1 MKARERTQAELS
13 LHPRVRFA
21 PDFAKRLERFLPQLS
36 AARDKREGA
45 GNSKLALGGEEFV
58 GYRPYQP
65 GEDLRQLDWNLLAR
79 LDRPFVRTMRRE
91 ASEQWSLLLDGSASM
106 AVGEPGKFQ
115 RAAEC
120 VAALASLGLRR
131 GARVTVRVSG
141 AREGARE
148 FVAHRSSALGGL
160 LAFLE
165 GQEAHGGSSFEALL
179 AAAASRRGMGR
190 VICVSDFIGIEPASL
205 LSLSSRGR
213 EICAVQLLAPC
224 ELHPRESGWVEWV
237 DAESGERVRLLIDKQ
252 VRIEYD
258 RRLEEWLGLWRTACA
273 KHRALHGAW
282 DTRVEFEEVLTELF
296 AR

>member
-1 MKARERTQAELS
+1 MKKVERTHAEFS
-13 LHPRVRFA
+13 LHPRVQFA
-21 PDFAKRLERFLPQLS
+21 PDFARRLERFLPRLS

-91 ASEQWSLLLDGSASM
+91 ASEQWSLLLDGSGSM

-148 FVAHRSSALGGL
+148 FVAHRRSALSGL
-160 LAFLE
+160 LVFLE
-165 GQEAHGGSSFEALL
+165 GQEAQGGSSFEALL
-179 AAAASRRGMGR
+179 SAGASRRGMGR
-190 VICVSDFIGIEPASL
+190 VFCVSDFIGIEPAAF

-213 EICAVQLLAPC
+213 EVCAVQLLAPC
-224 ELHPRESGWVEWV
+224 ELHPRETGWVEWA
-237 DAESGERVRLLIDKQ
+237 DAENGERVSLLIDKQ
-252 VRIEYD
+252 ARLEYD
-258 RRLEEWLGLWRTACA
+258 RLLEDWLSRWRAACV

-282 DTRVEFEEVLTELF
+282 DTRAEFEEVLTKLF